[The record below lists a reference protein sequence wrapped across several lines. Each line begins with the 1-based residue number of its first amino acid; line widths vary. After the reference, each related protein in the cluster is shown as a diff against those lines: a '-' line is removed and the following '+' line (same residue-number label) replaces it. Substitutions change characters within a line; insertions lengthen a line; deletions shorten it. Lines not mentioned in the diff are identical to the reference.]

1 MELYTYYNFF
11 FNILHIKNM
20 HKELIICFAASYFT
34 LKTLASLIVMPILK
48 SKKDINKLTSDS
60 KKHYNTVKKD
70 RTLKGCIS
78 IVVGFLLGI
87 LLIFVLKPHL
97 RTNKLMCICIILFVT
112 FFSMQIMYELLW
124 QNRFIFE
131 YNNISSV
138 KIKENSGIMEDIKIY
153 AKLYK
158 NSRFAMNVI
167 EVSSISISLLLVFI
181 LYYKLKNKNISK
193 NGQF

>member
-1 MELYTYYNFF
+1 
-11 FNILHIKNM
+11 
-20 HKELIICFAASYFT
+20 
-34 LKTLASLIVMPILK
+34 
-48 SKKDINKLTSDS
+48 
-60 KKHYNTVKKD
+60 
-70 RTLKGCIS
+70 
-78 IVVGFLLGI
+78 
-87 LLIFVLKPHL
+87 
-97 RTNKLMCICIILFVT
+97 
-112 FFSMQIMYELLW
+112 MQIMYELLW

-138 KIKENSGIMEDIKIY
+138 KATHKPKIMEDIKIY

>member
-1 MELYTYYNFF
+1 
-11 FNILHIKNM
+11 M

-48 SKKDINKLTSDS
+48 SKKDIDKLTSDS

-138 KIKENSGIMEDIKIY
+138 KATHKPKIMEDIKIY